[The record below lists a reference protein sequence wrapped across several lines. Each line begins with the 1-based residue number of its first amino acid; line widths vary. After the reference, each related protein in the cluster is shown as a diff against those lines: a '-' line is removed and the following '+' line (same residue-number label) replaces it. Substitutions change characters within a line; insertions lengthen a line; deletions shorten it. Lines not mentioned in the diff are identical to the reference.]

1 MADSQKTLRL
11 AAVLGIVAA
20 LLALSAVAVEYVAD
34 RTVNWSVGAA
44 GLLIAALAF
53 SAWSRS
59 APGSDAGR

>member
-11 AAVLGIVAA
+11 AAVLGFIAA

-44 GLLIAALAF
+44 GLFMAALAF
-53 SAWSRS
+53 GAWSRS
-59 APGSDAGR
+59 TPGSNAGR